1 MKLRTAAAKA
11 RQKKI
16 ASLIKEGRLG
26 ALCAFAAGAAMVGG
40 CSKEKPETR
49 VEANEEVEV
58 IEMDVPEVVTNKG
71 MEMKPM
77 QSMGRAPLGK
87 ANRTNEAQVASF
99 RSVGLRPPTKDEA
112 KALTNLMNEAESI
125 KSIKKPVVMGL
136 KIGEKNKPKEK

>member
-1 MKLRTAAAKA
+1 MKMKLKTKAAKA
-11 RQKKI
+11 RQKRI

-49 VEANEEVEV
+49 VEASEEVEV

-77 QSMGRAPLGK
+77 RSMGRAPLS
-87 ANRTNEAQVASF
+87 RTNRVNEARVASF

-112 KALTNLMNEAESI
+112 KALTNLVNEARRARTMGFKTGKTGKKNES
-125 KSIKKPVVMGL
+125 
-136 KIGEKNKPKEK
+136 KEK